1 MIRRQALEYWKQVTA
16 AAPAGPWHVDASRGS
31 ALATAAGEDL
41 GAIASPEGGAFVVAA
56 RDALPVLLAELDH
69 LVAIV
74 RDITQAQAQERHCPD
89 CGPLDALGHR
99 KRCRVAPY
107 LR

>member
-16 AAPAGPWHVDASRGS
+16 AAPAGPWHLDASRGS
-31 ALATAAGEDL
+31 ALATAAGEHL
-41 GAIASPEGGAFVVAA
+41 GTITSPEGGAFVVAA
-56 RDALPVLLAELDH
+56 REALPALLAELDH

-74 RDITQAQAQERHCPD
+74 RDVGQAQERHCPD

>member
-1 MIRRQALEYWKQVTA
+1 M
-16 AAPAGPWHVDASRGS
+16 
-31 ALATAAGEDL
+31 
-41 GAIASPEGGAFVVAA
+41 
-56 RDALPVLLAELDH
+56 PVLLAEIEH

-74 RDITQAQAQERHCPD
+74 RDAGRAQERHCPD

-99 KRCRVAPY
+99 KRCRIAPY